1 MAKYT
6 DDIAKLGELTLNDTA
21 ANTYL
26 TMLVN
31 IGILGLVAYLTF
43 LIFIL
48 KFLLKNRNQWSIIF
62 TISFICFI
70 IQDFFNLWVV
80 LIIPVY
86 WVLTA
91 IMYLSIID
99 NPTSERKKE
108 NE

>member
-48 KFLLKNRNQWSIIF
+48 KFSLKNRN
-62 TISFICFI
+62 
-70 IQDFFNLWVV
+70 
-80 LIIPVY
+80 
-86 WVLTA
+86 
-91 IMYLSIID
+91 
-99 NPTSERKKE
+99 
-108 NE
+108 